1 LVCLMKLKAPNPLPQ
16 GPGSATAV
24 KGGTSQFNH
33 CINELEIIQEFM
45 QKDWIISLH
54 GIVHKENVRA
64 NILEEHLNL
73 IIVLLG

>member
-1 LVCLMKLKAPNPLPQ
+1 MKLKAPNPLPQ

-45 QKDWIISLH
+45 QKD
-54 GIVHKENVRA
+54 
-64 NILEEHLNL
+64 
-73 IIVLLG
+73 